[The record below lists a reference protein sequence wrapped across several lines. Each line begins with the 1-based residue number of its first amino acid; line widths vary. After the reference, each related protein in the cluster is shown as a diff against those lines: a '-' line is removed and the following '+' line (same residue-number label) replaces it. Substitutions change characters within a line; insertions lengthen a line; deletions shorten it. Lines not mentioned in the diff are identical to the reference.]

1 VIAYFQG
8 AFNFLMQKLFSC
20 YNWCAFENKLLCTKC
35 LENLHEKRCFKKM
48 RYDISLLIFWKALNS
63 MQWSCSWM

>member
-48 RYDISLLIFWKALNS
+48 RYDISLLIF
-63 MQWSCSWM
+63 